1 MTDRKRQEKFCRDF
15 GEAVVAVSIAD
26 MLRAKGLTVLDVLP
40 DEMVAELASRMA
52 RKWRETSRL
61 NVRNRRAA
69 S

>member
-15 GEAVVAVSIAD
+15 GPPVLAIAIAD

-52 RKWRETSRL
+52 RKWHETSRL